1 LSVWSGDLGLDSGI
15 PQSVYRIDTTDMT
28 QIGLKGL
35 KPGESFAYEGGSI
48 TFEGYVQWV
57 NLNFVADPGKH
68 LALLGGI
75 VAILGLLAS
84 LFTRRRRIWIRV
96 GDQVEVAGLAKNAA
110 PGLEVEMQGF
120 VKMLK
125 GEKEMSRS
133 WAFASNYLVYSAMA
147 VYAISFL
154 AHLIET
160 AWAVKVPADKNSTLD
175 YKRTEKVARI
185 ATALM
190 ILGFLLLLAGVIAR
204 GISAGRVPW
213 GNMYEFSITGALAF
227 SGAYLLALRK
237 YDLRW
242 LGLLVSVSVLLTIGT
257 AITVLYV
264 PSAPLVP
271 ALKSEWLVIHV
282 STAIISGGVFLL
294 SNVIASAYLYLDR
307 MEKKG
312 ERTPWAKR
320 LPDLET
326 LDLLSYRLVAFVFP
340 LWTFSVIAGAIWAES
355 AWGRY
360 WGWDPKETW
369 AFITWVA
376 YAAYLHARVTIGWRG
391 RRAAWLCLF
400 AGSTFLFNYVY
411 VNIWGTGKHTYSGL

>member
-1 LSVWSGDLGLDSGI
+1 
-15 PQSVYRIDTTDMT
+15 
-28 QIGLKGL
+28 
-35 KPGESFAYEGGSI
+35 
-48 TFEGYVQWV
+48 
-57 NLNFVADPGKH
+57 
-68 LALLGGI
+68 
-75 VAILGLLAS
+75 
-84 LFTRRRRIWIRV
+84 
-96 GDQVEVAGLAKNAA
+96 
-110 PGLEVEMQGF
+110 
-120 VKMLK
+120 
-125 GEKEMSRS
+125 MSRS
-133 WAFASNYLVYSAMA
+133 WAYASNYLVYSAMA
-147 VYAISFL
+147 VYAISFI
-154 AHLIET
+154 AHAIET
-160 AWAVKVPADKNSTLD
+160 AWAVKVPTDKNTTLD
-175 YKRTEKVARI
+175 YKNTEKVARI
-185 ATALM
+185 ATAMM
-190 ILGFLLLLAGVIAR
+190 ILGFFLLFAGVIAR
-204 GISAGRVPW
+204 GVSAGRVPW

-282 STAIISGGVFLL
+282 SAAIISGGVFLL
-294 SNVIASAYLYLDR
+294 SNVIAAAYLYLDR
-307 MEKKG
+307 VGEKG
-312 ERTPWAKR
+312 ERPQWAKR

-326 LDLLSYRLVAFVFP
+326 LDQLSYRLVAFVFP

>member
-1 LSVWSGDLGLDSGI
+1 
-15 PQSVYRIDTTDMT
+15 
-28 QIGLKGL
+28 
-35 KPGESFAYEGGSI
+35 
-48 TFEGYVQWV
+48 
-57 NLNFVADPGKH
+57 
-68 LALLGGI
+68 
-75 VAILGLLAS
+75 
-84 LFTRRRRIWIRV
+84 
-96 GDQVEVAGLAKNAA
+96 
-110 PGLEVEMQGF
+110 
-120 VKMLK
+120 
-125 GEKEMSRS
+125 MSRS
-133 WAFASNYLVYSAMA
+133 WAYASNYLVYSAMA
-147 VYAISFL
+147 VYAISFI

-160 AWAVKVPADKNSTLD
+160 AWAVKVPTDKKATLD
-175 YKRTEKVARI
+175 YKRTEKIARI
-185 ATALM
+185 ATAMM
-190 ILGFLLLLAGVIAR
+190 ILGFLLLFAGVVAR

-227 SGAYLLALRK
+227 TGAYLMALRK

-242 LGLLVSVSVLLTIGT
+242 LGLLVSFSVLLTIGT

-282 STAIISGGVFLL
+282 SAAIISGGVFLL
-294 SNVIASAYLYLDR
+294 SNVIASAYLYLDHV
-307 MEKKG
+307 EQKG
-312 ERTPWAKR
+312 ERPEWAKR

-326 LDLLSYRLVAFVFP
+326 LDTLSYRLVAFVFP

-376 YAAYLHARVTIGWRG
+376 YAAYLHARVTVGWRG

-411 VNIWGTGKHTYSGL
+411 INIWGTGKHTYSGL

>member
-1 LSVWSGDLGLDSGI
+1 MT
-15 PQSVYRIDTTDMT
+15 RI
-28 QIGLKGL
+28 
-35 KPGESFAYEGGSI
+35 
-48 TFEGYVQWV
+48 
-57 NLNFVADPGKH
+57 
-68 LALLGGI
+68 LAL
-75 VAILGLLAS
+75 V
-84 LFTRRRRIWIRV
+84 
-96 GDQVEVAGLAKNAA
+96 
-110 PGLEVEMQGF
+110 
-120 VKMLK
+120 
-125 GEKEMSRS
+125 
-133 WAFASNYLVYSAMA
+133 SNYFIYSAMA
-147 VYAISFL
+147 VYTLAFL
-154 AHLIET
+154 AHAVET
-160 AWAVKVPADKNSTLD
+160 AWAVKVPNEDTKTLD
-175 YKRTEKVARI
+175 YKRTENVSRV
-185 ATALM
+185 ATAMM
-190 ILGFLLLLAGVIAR
+190 ILGFILLFVGVATR

-227 SGAYLLALRK
+227 TGAYLGALRK

-242 LGLLVSVSVLLTIGT
+242 LGLLVSISVLLTLGT
-257 AITVLYV
+257 AVTVLYV

-271 ALKSEWLVIHV
+271 ALKSPWLVIHV

-294 SNVIASAYLYLDR
+294 ANVIAAAYLYLDK
-307 MEKKG
+307 MEAKG
-312 ERTPWAKR
+312 ERTAWAKR
-320 LPDLET
+320 LPSLEV
-326 LDLLSYRLVAFVFP
+326 LDQLSYRLVAFVFP